1 MKQYVSKENLEQYD
15 AIIKSNIE
23 TRLKTYIGNAA
34 ETVNVTIT
42 SSVDGINT
50 NNMKFNVFLNN
61 GTIPTSYITNAQGKA
76 SFQVERGSTYK
87 IVFNTYGN
95 AQPINPVQHT
105 ALFNSRDVNVEYIA
119 IPISVE
125 ESEKVDVQVAKLVDG
140 NYVNQVDVTVVCTIN
155 EQSVEYTTNDEGIVT
170 FYVPYG
176 QSYTV
181 AVNNFD
187 DYYVLANNNYRQY
200 TACMAYRYISF
211 KLAPFKTGA
220 VLIDR
225 QGNKYTLNEW
235 KLANKTKEDTIAI
248 GFGSLHTN
256 GKVSFCVRP
265 NDLINL
271 QNNTVLPSMEWCSQ
285 NILFESIPI
294 NMNNNTDKYY
304 YDGQTAT
311 HLIIQEATE
320 KEVDVPIFQW
330 TVTQTLEIN
339 GQILNGFVPS
349 IGQEQIHVYFK
360 DQIKQI
366 LEYLYDSSI
375 AETYVNNL
383 TNVQRWTAAQNN
395 NADAYIYTN
404 ASSSSQ
410 KQILYISIPFFAL

>member
-61 GTIPTSYITNAQGKA
+61 GTIPTSYVTNAQGKA

-119 IPISVE
+119 IPTSIE

-140 NYVNQVDVTVVCTIN
+140 NYVNQADVTVVCTIN

-181 AVNNFD
+181 TVNNFD

-211 KLAPFKTGA
+211 KLTPFKTGA

-225 QGNKYTLNEW
+225 QGDKYTLNEW
-235 KLANKTKEDTIAI
+235 KLANKTKEEAIAI
-248 GFGSLHTN
+248 GFGSLYTD
-256 GKVSFCVRP
+256 GKISFCIRL
-265 NDLINL
+265 NDLVNL
-271 QNNTVLPSMEWCSQ
+271 
-285 NILFESIPI
+285 
-294 NMNNNTDKYY
+294 NNTDILPRKEWATQQVLFNSIPTQGGVSTSKYY

-311 HLIIQEATE
+311 HLIIQEASE
-320 KEVDVPIFQW
+320 REINVPIFQW
-330 TVTQTLEIN
+330 AVTQTLEIN

-360 DQIKQI
+360 DQTKDI
-366 LEYLYDSSI
+366 LEYLYDNST
-375 AETYVNNL
+375 AETYIKNLNN
-383 TNVQRWTAAQNN
+383 NRWVAAQNSN
-395 NADAYIYTN
+395 TSAHIYAN
-404 ASSSSQ
+404 SLISSIKDGS
-410 KQILYISIPFFAL
+410 YISIPFFAL

>member
-23 TRLKTYIGNAA
+23 TRLKTYIGNAV

-42 SSVDGINT
+42 SSVDGINP

-61 GTIPTSYITNAQGKA
+61 GTIPTSYVTNAQGKA
-76 SFQVERGSTYK
+76 SFQIERGSTYK

-105 ALFNSRDVNVEYIA
+105 ALFNSRDINVEYIA
-119 IPISVE
+119 IPTSIE
-125 ESEKVDVQVAKLVDG
+125 QSEKVDIQVAKLVDG
-140 NYVNQVDVTVVCTIN
+140 NYVNQADVTVVCTIN
-155 EQSVEYTTNDEGIVT
+155 EQSVEYTTNNEGIVT

-181 AVNNFD
+181 TVNNFD

-235 KLANKTKEDTIAI
+235 KLSNKTKEEAVAI
-248 GFGSLHTN
+248 GFGSLYTD
-256 GKVSFCVRP
+256 GKISFCIRL
-265 NDLINL
+265 NDLVNL
-271 QNNTVLPSMEWCSQ
+271 NNTNVLPRKEWATQ
-285 NILFESIPI
+285 QVLFNSIP
-294 NMNNNTDKYY
+294 TQGDVSTSKYY

-311 HLIIQEATE
+311 HLIIQEAAE
-320 KEVDVPIFQW
+320 KEVNVPIFQW
-330 TVTQTLEIN
+330 AVTQTLEIN
-339 GQILNGFVPS
+339 DQILNGFVPS
-349 IGQEQIHVYFK
+349 IGQEKIHVYFK
-360 DQIKQI
+360 DQTKDI
-366 LEYLYDSSI
+366 LEYLYDNST
-375 AETYVNNL
+375 AETYIKNL
-383 TNVQRWTAAQNN
+383 SNSRWVAAQNN
-395 NADAYIYTN
+395 NISAYLYTN
-404 ASSSSQ
+404 VLSSSNKNS
-410 KQILYISIPFFAL
+410 LYISIPFFAL

>member
-15 AIIKSNIE
+15 AILKSNIE

-61 GTIPTSYITNAQGKA
+61 GTIPTSYVTNAQGKA

-125 ESEKVDVQVAKLVDG
+125 ESEKVDVQIAKLVDG
-140 NYVNQVDVTVVCTIN
+140 NYVNQADVTVVCTIN
-155 EQSVEYTTNDEGIVT
+155 EQSVEYTTNDEGMVT

-181 AVNNFD
+181 TVNNFD
-187 DYYVLANNNYRQY
+187 NYYVLANNNYRQY

-225 QGNKYTLNEW
+225 QGDKYTLNEW
-235 KLANKTKEDTIAI
+235 KLANKTKEEAIAI
-248 GFGSLHTN
+248 GFGSLYTD
-256 GKVSFCVRP
+256 GKISFCIRL
-265 NDLINL
+265 NDLVNL
-271 QNNTVLPSMEWCSQ
+271 
-285 NILFESIPI
+285 
-294 NMNNNTDKYY
+294 NNTDILPKKAWATQQILFNSIPTDGNVRTSKYY

-311 HLIIQEATE
+311 HLIIQEAFE
-320 KEVDVPIFQW
+320 KEIDVPIFQW
-330 TVTQTLEIN
+330 AVTQTLEIN

-360 DQIKQI
+360 DQTKDI
-366 LEYLYDSSI
+366 LQYLYDNST
-375 AETYVNNL
+375 AETYIKNLNNERF
-383 TNVQRWTAAQNN
+383 VAAQHGETN
-395 NADAYIYTN
+395 AYIYTN
-404 ASSSSQ
+404 VLIISP
-410 KQILYISIPFFAL
+410 KNRPYISIPFFAL

>member
-34 ETVNVTIT
+34 EIVNVTIT

-61 GTIPTSYITNAQGKA
+61 GTIPTSYVTNAQGKA

-119 IPISVE
+119 IPTSVE

-140 NYVNQVDVTVVCTIN
+140 NYVNQTDVTVVCTIN

-170 FYVPYG
+170 FYVPYS

-181 AVNNFD
+181 TVNNFD

-211 KLAPFKTGA
+211 KLAPYKTGA
-220 VLIDR
+220 ILIDR

-235 KLANKTKEDTIAI
+235 KLANKTKEEAIAI
-248 GFGSLHTN
+248 GFGSLYID
-256 GKVSFCVRP
+256 GKISFCVRL
-265 NDLINL
+265 NDLVNL
-271 QNNTVLPSMEWCSQ
+271 
-285 NILFESIPI
+285 
-294 NMNNNTDKYY
+294 NNTDVLPEKAWATQKVLFNSIPTQGNVNTSKYY

-311 HLIIQEATE
+311 HLIIQEAQE
-320 KEVDVPIFQW
+320 KEIDVPIFQW
-330 TVTQTLEIN
+330 AVTQTLEIN
-339 GQILNGFVPS
+339 GQTLNGFISS
-349 IGQEQIHVYFK
+349 IGQEEIHVYFK
-360 DQIKQI
+360 DYTKEI
-366 LEYLYDSSI
+366 LEYLYDSTI
-375 AETYVNNL
+375 AETYVKNL
-383 TNVQRWTAAQNN
+383 TNVQRWVAAQNG
-395 NADAYIYTN
+395 ATTAYCYVN
-404 ASSSSQ
+404 KLSDSHRDRS
-410 KQILYISIPFFAL
+410 YISIPFFAL